1 MRRQLYRRHHRSP
14 CRRYNHPEAAAV
26 EVEEEEAE
34 AAVEGVAVEMI
45 QPHVRDV

>member
-26 EVEEEEAE
+26 EAEEEEE